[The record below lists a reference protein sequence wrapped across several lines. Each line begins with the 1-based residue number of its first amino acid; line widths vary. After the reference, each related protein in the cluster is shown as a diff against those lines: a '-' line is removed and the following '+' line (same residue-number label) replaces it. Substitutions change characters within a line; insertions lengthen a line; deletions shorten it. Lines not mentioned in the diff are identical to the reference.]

1 MMTLSSCAY
10 DTRASYYA
18 GSALAFSQLWRF
30 HEHLFQ
36 HSCLGNWKLYATC
49 NECMENFGTWFSFT
63 NHYENFSPKHA
74 MLPSWCIGRLQPST
88 NDEPLHPVQQ
98 PYYITH
104 LTPVGTFW
112 TYKTG
117 SRIEYV
123 YRPYLHNDVF
133 SVLYP

>member
-1 MMTLSSCAY
+1 MTLSSYAY
-10 DTRASYYA
+10 DTRAYYA
-18 GSALAFSQLWRF
+18 GSALAFSQRF
-30 HEHLFQ
+30 GDFVNIYSSTHVWAT
-36 HSCLGNWKLYATC
+36 GNCTLLAMNAWKI
-49 NECMENFGTWFSFT
+49 GTWFSLT

-133 SVLYP
+133 SD